1 MRPDVI
7 VICCG
12 RRSQLSLS
20 HKYGLLP
27 TLSFVLADS
36 HNNTRISLPYYW
48 PDCLNTMIFHL
59 LCPMATMNCDGF
71 GMLTASLWLLK
82 CSGLWP
88 QKPMVS
94 LTGKIWFYEVQT
106 GQLCML
112 CRKSYI
118 GILLQL
124 LKPSLYI
131 GLYKCIHVL
140 VLTIITIGAKKCRFV
155 FCVTITPFSGQI
167 TWI

>member
-1 MRPDVI
+1 MAY
-7 VICCG
+7 
-12 RRSQLSLS
+12 S
-20 HKYGLLP
+20 H
-27 TLSFVLADS
+27 
-36 HNNTRISLPYYW
+36 NTRISLPYYW

-59 LCPMATMNCDGF
+59 LCPMATMNCDGC
-71 GMLTASLWLLK
+71 GMLAASLWFLK

-94 LTGKIWFYEVQT
+94 MTSKNWFYEVQT

-112 CRKSYI
+112 YRTSYI

-124 LKPSLYI
+124 LKVSLYI
-131 GLYKCIHVL
+131 GLYELIHVLL

-155 FCVTITPFSGQI
+155 FSVAITPLFW
-167 TWI
+167 TDYLNMNDLCN

>member
-1 MRPDVI
+1 MA
-7 VICCG
+7 
-12 RRSQLSLS
+12 
-20 HKYGLLP
+20 Y
-27 TLSFVLADS
+27 S

-59 LCPMATMNCDGF
+59 LCPMATMNCDGC
-71 GMLTASLWLLK
+71 GMLAASLWFLK

-88 QKPMVS
+88 QKPMVFM
-94 LTGKIWFYEVQT
+94 TGKIWFYEVQT

-112 CRKSYI
+112 YRTSYI

-124 LKPSLYI
+124 LKVSLYI
-131 GLYKCIHVL
+131 GLYELIHVLL

-155 FCVTITPFSGQI
+155 FSVAITPLFW
-167 TWI
+167 TDYLNMNDLCN